1 MTAMLQLRIKQK
13 LFQYKSMRKKKYFQ
27 HHSLY
32 ELTEGSK
39 MSQHPQHS
47 QSVRLGKGELIL
59 GLAPECWKFPTE
71 PNFTA
76 ESSTPEKKG
85 GLLEILRDAGG
96 DYDKPSGAR
105 FLLGGAYCVGLMHKT
120 SCSAGTLPRARYF
133 SASSM

>member
-1 MTAMLQLRIKQK
+1 
-13 LFQYKSMRKKKYFQ
+13 
-27 HHSLY
+27 
-32 ELTEGSK
+32 

-76 ESSTPEKKG
+76 ELSTPEKKG

-105 FLLGGAYCVGLMHKT
+105 LLLGGAYCVGLMHKT
-120 SCSAGTLPRARYF
+120 SWSAGTLPHARYF
-133 SASSM
+133 FRFFNVKGKIKKQNKINQLA